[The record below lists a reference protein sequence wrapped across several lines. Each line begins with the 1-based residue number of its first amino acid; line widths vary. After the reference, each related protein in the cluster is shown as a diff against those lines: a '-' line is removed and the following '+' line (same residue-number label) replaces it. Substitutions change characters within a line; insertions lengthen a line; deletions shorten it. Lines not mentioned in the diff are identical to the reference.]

1 MSGRGSTME
10 RSPRFTVLEL
20 VEAVQDT
27 ASSDDEVVAII
38 AHMLKTGRVLISGG
52 VLRRIEAA
60 LAN

>member
-1 MSGRGSTME
+1 ME

-38 AHMLKTGRVLISGG
+38 EHMLKTGRVLISGG